1 MLTKTDYK
9 YFEKAKHI
17 ASISD
22 FAKIHVGCIAVYQGN
37 IIGIGYNS
45 NKTHPRQR
53 YYNRFRSQDKS
64 FVPKLHAEISC
75 INSIQHLNINFPK
88 VKLYVYRLR
97 NDREHGL
104 ARPCPS
110 CMAAIKDIGIRDIY
124 YTTNSGFAYERIER

>member
-97 NDREHGL
+97 NDREYGL

-124 YTTNSGFAYERIER
+124 YTTNNGFAYERIER